1 MHQSIESPGGC
12 GVMAT
17 SVGHD
22 IIFSTTMLKV
32 ELHSKLTNSS
42 GSSSGAGSLSSS

>member
-32 ELHSKLTNSS
+32 ELHSKLRTRVARAV
-42 GSSSGAGSLSSS
+42 GQAR